1 MTRDLDLLPKA
12 HLHLHL
18 EGGIRPSTLGDLARS
33 HGLPVPPVTGFQNFT
48 EFDTMYQAA
57 CDVLRTPQDMARL
70 VREIAEDAAA
80 TGCVWVEPA
89 VWLPLHRTRLGPDE
103 AVLEILVD
111 AARAATEATGVG
123 IGYLIA
129 SDRNLPPHE
138 AEEQARIA
146 ARWAGRGVVAFGL
159 HNDEA
164 RFPAAPFAK
173 AFQIARD
180 AGLLATP
187 HAGELAGPESVTEAL
202 DALGADRIQ
211 HGIRAIEDPALIE
224 RLVGEGICLDVCPT
238 SNLVLEVVSSW
249 REHPLPALLAA
260 GVACSVN
267 GDDPIMFD
275 CDLRSEYEH
284 CRTSLGIADEDI
296 AEMARASLRG
306 SAAPP
311 ETVRAALA
319 GIDGW
324 LGDA

>member
-1 MTRDLDLLPKA
+1 MPRDLDLLPKA

-18 EGGIRPSTLGDLARS
+18 EGGIRPSTLADLARS
-33 HGLPVPPVTGFQNFT
+33 HGLPAPRVTGFADFT
-48 EFDTMYQAA
+48 EFDLMYRTA
-57 CDVLRTPQDMARL
+57 CDVLRTSQDMARL

-89 VWLPLHRTRLGPDE
+89 VWLPLHNDRLGPDE

-129 SDRNLPPHE
+129 SDRNLSPDK

-164 RFPAAPFAK
+164 RFRAEPFGK

-180 AGLLATP
+180 AGLLAAP
-187 HAGELAGPESVTEAL
+187 HAGELAGPGSVTAAL
-202 DALGADRIQ
+202 DTLGADRVQ
-211 HGIRAIEDPALIE
+211 HGIRAIEDPALVE
-224 RLVGEGICLDVCPT
+224 RLVAEEICLDVCPT
-238 SNLVLEVVSSW
+238 SNLVLEVVRSW
-249 REHPLPALLAA
+249 EEHPLPALLAA

-275 CDLRSEYEH
+275 CDLRSEYRH
-284 CRTSLGIADEDI
+284 CRTSLGIGDEDI
-296 AEMARASLRG
+296 AAMARASLRA
-306 SAAPP
+306 SAAPR
-311 ETVRAALA
+311 ELVRAGLA
-319 GIDGW
+319 GIDAW
-324 LGDA
+324 LTHV